1 MGHGEKTAP
10 PHLTPGF
17 LAVSTAARRT
27 WTRSKPQ
34 NNMVRAAIVGT
45 LFRTMEL
52 LAFTDSEA
60 WSIPLECMVELGM
73 CVEI

>member
-1 MGHGEKTAP
+1 MCQGDRTAYS
-10 PHLTPGF
+10 HLTPGF
-17 LAVSTAARRT
+17 LAVSTTAYRT

-60 WSIPLECMVELGM
+60 WSIPLESMVELGM